1 MMPLKPSAKTKR
13 FRRPILAEVDPV
25 AEPILKVEGVHTY
38 IGKHHILQ
46 GVSFEVYPGK
56 VTVLLGRNGAGKS
69 TTLRTIIGLL
79 SPSKGTIFLR
89 DRSLHN
95 LKPYEISRLGIG
107 FVPEDRGIFNLLT
120 VEENFRVAML
130 REDRRTR
137 EMMETIFQIFP
148 DLKTFW
154 KAKAGNLSG
163 GQKQMLAIA
172 RPLVNQNELL
182 LIDEPSKGLAPIVID
197 HLIDSIQK
205 LKEYTVIILVEQN
218 FYMASSLGDDFY
230 LFDDGKTILKGQMEE
245 LVRNEELKKKYL
257 GISGKH

>member
-1 MMPLKPSAKTKR
+1 VS
-13 FRRPILAEVDPV
+13 
-25 AEPILKVEGVHTY
+25 EPILKVEGVHTY

-46 GVSFEVYPGK
+46 GVSFEVHPGK

-107 FVPEDRGIFNLLT
+107 FVPEDRGIFNFLT

-130 REDRRTR
+130 REDRRAR

-172 RPLVNQNELL
+172 RPLVNRNELL

-218 FYMASSLGDDFY
+218 FYMASSLGNDFY
-230 LFDDGKTILKGQMEE
+230 LFDDGKTIQKGQMVE
-245 LVRNEELKKKYL
+245 LVQNEELKKKYL
-257 GISGKH
+257 GISGKD

>member
-1 MMPLKPSAKTKR
+1 M
-13 FRRPILAEVDPV
+13 AEVDPMV
-25 AEPILKVEGVHTY
+25 EPILKVEGIHTY

-89 DRSLHN
+89 NRALHH

-107 FVPEDRGIFNLLT
+107 FVPEDRGIFNSLT

-130 REDRRTR
+130 QEDGRSHA
-137 EMMETIFQIFP
+137 MMETIFEIFP
-148 DLKTFW
+148 DLKKFW

-172 RPLVNQNELL
+172 RPLVNRNELL

-197 HLIDSIQK
+197 HLIDSIHK

-218 FYMASSLGDDFY
+218 FYMASSLGNDFY
-230 LFDDGKTILKGQMEE
+230 LFDDGKTVHKGQMEE
-245 LVRNEELKKKYL
+245 LVQNEELKKTYL
-257 GISGKH
+257 GISSKN

>member
-1 MMPLKPSAKTKR
+1 M
-13 FRRPILAEVDPV
+13 AEVGRV
-25 AEPILKVEGVHTY
+25 AEAILKAEGIHAF

-69 TTLRTIIGLL
+69 TTLRTIMGLL
-79 SPSKGTIFLR
+79 PPSQGTVLFKNRAIE
-89 DRSLHN
+89 H

-130 REDRRTR
+130 QEDVKSR
-137 EMMETIFQIFP
+137 EMMETIFEIFP
-148 DLKTFW
+148 DLKKFW
-154 KAKAGNLSG
+154 TAKAGILSG

-172 RPLVNQNELL
+172 RPLVNRNELL

-197 HLIDSIQK
+197 HLIDSINK
-205 LKEYTVIILVEQN
+205 LKEYSVIILVEQN
-218 FYMASSLGDDFY
+218 FYMASNLGDDFY
-230 LFDDGKTILKGQMEE
+230 LFDDGKTVHKGEMKE
-245 LVRNEELKKKYL
+245 LVQNEELKKRYL
-257 GISGKH
+257 GISSTS

>member
-1 MMPLKPSAKTKR
+1 M
-13 FRRPILAEVDPV
+13 AEVGPV
-25 AEPILKVEGVHTY
+25 AEVILKAEGIHAF

-46 GVSFEVYPGK
+46 GVSFEVHPGK

-79 SPSKGTIFLR
+79 PPSQGTVLFKNQTIQ
-89 DRSLHN
+89 H

-130 REDRRTR
+130 QEDGKSR
-137 EMMETIFQIFP
+137 EMMETIFEIFP
-148 DLKTFW
+148 DLKKFW

-172 RPLVNQNELL
+172 RPLVNRNELL

-197 HLIDSIQK
+197 HLIDSINK

-230 LFDDGKTILKGQMEE
+230 LFDDGKTVHQGQMQE
-245 LVRNEELKKKYL
+245 LIQNEELKKKYL
-257 GISGKH
+257 GISGTN

>member
-1 MMPLKPSAKTKR
+1 M
-13 FRRPILAEVDPV
+13 
-25 AEPILKVEGVHTY
+25 AEPILKVEGIHTY

-89 DRSLHN
+89 NRALHH

-130 REDRRTR
+130 QEDGRTR
-137 EMMETIFQIFP
+137 EMMETIFEIFP
-148 DLKTFW
+148 DLKKFW

-172 RPLVNQNELL
+172 RPLVNRNELL

-197 HLIDSIQK
+197 HLIDSILK
-205 LKEYTVIILVEQN
+205 LKQYTVIILVEQN
-218 FYMASSLGDDFY
+218 FYMASSLGNDFY
-230 LFDDGKTILKGQMEE
+230 LFDDGKTVQKGQMEE
-245 LVRNEELKKKYL
+245 LVQNEELKKKYL
-257 GISGKH
+257 GISSKN

>member
-1 MMPLKPSAKTKR
+1 VEADL
-13 FRRPILAEVDPV
+13 V
-25 AEPILKVEGVHTY
+25 AEPILKVEGIHTF

-46 GVSFEVYPGK
+46 GVSFVVHPGK

-79 SPSKGTIFLR
+79 SPSQGTILLR
-89 DRSLHN
+89 NRAIQH

-130 REDRRTR
+130 QEDGKTR
-137 EMMETIFQIFP
+137 EMMETIFEIFP
-148 DLKTFW
+148 DLKKFW

-172 RPLVNQNELL
+172 RPLVNPNELL

-197 HLIDSIQK
+197 HLIDSINK

-218 FYMASSLGDDFY
+218 FYMASNLGDDFY
-230 LFDDGKTILKGQMEE
+230 LFDDGKTVHQGQMQE
-245 LVRNEELKKKYL
+245 LIQNEELKKRYL
-257 GISGKH
+257 GISSIQ

>member
-1 MMPLKPSAKTKR
+1 M
-13 FRRPILAEVDPV
+13 EVDLV
-25 AEPILKVEGVHTY
+25 AEPILKVEGIHSF

-46 GVSFEVYPGK
+46 GVSFEVHPGK

-79 SPSKGTIFLR
+79 SPSQGTVLLKNRAI
-89 DRSLHN
+89 HHM
-95 LKPYEISRLGIG
+95 KPYQISRLGIG
-107 FVPEDRGIFNLLT
+107 FVPEDRGIYNLLT

-130 REDRRTR
+130 QEERKTR
-137 EMMETIFQIFP
+137 EMLKTIFDIFP
-148 DLKTFW
+148 DLKKFW

-172 RPLVNQNELL
+172 RPLVNRNELL

-197 HLIDSIQK
+197 HLIDSINK
-205 LKEYTVIILVEQN
+205 LKEFTVIILVEQN

-230 LFDDGKTILKGQMEE
+230 LFDDGKTVHQGQMEE

-257 GISGKH
+257 GISSNQ